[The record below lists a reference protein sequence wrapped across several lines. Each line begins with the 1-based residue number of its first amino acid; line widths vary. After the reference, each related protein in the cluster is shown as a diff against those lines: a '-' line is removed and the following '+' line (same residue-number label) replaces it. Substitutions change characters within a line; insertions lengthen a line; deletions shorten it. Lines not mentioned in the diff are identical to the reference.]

1 MEQKNEMKWTILKSS
16 AQGLLDCLHCY
27 TKSQLLEIASF
38 YGMDGTRYR
47 KHELAEKL
55 EAEILAQMPAVL
67 KYSSSEDLRGLKLLL
82 SEPDGPDGE
91 SAGIWTYQKRGW
103 LFVFGE
109 DGGRKFVVPPGV
121 GAKIVRYPKSAKN
134 RKTVVHNQELYRY
147 ARALAHLYGVYEK
160 KQLMRVWEEFH
171 STPLKKGELSRFLKI
186 TEKVYG
192 DYRVEGRYVIS
203 SKISD
208 TRVCLNLM
216 NEVKNLPYYIPDQ
229 EEIRLYYEEYVDVDA
244 PEYKELRRFLE
255 KRKHNPLSFA
265 ELMTALEDN
274 LLLGGGV
281 SQMFSLMKNAGIFL
295 NETHEKEEFLACCAR
310 WQKRT
315 RQWRCR
321 GFTPEEIIEE

>member
-1 MEQKNEMKWTILKSS
+1 M
-16 AQGLLDCLHCY
+16 
-27 TKSQLLEIASF
+27 
-38 YGMDGTRYR
+38 
-47 KHELAEKL
+47 
-55 EAEILAQMPAVL
+55 
-67 KYSSSEDLRGLKLLL
+67 
-82 SEPDGPDGE
+82 
-91 SAGIWTYQKRGW
+91 
-103 LFVFGE
+103 FGE
-109 DGGRKFVVPPGV
+109 DGGRKLVVPPEV
-121 GAKIVRYPKSAKN
+121 EAKIARFLSNTKN
-134 RKTVVHNQELYRY
+134 RETVVRNQEFYRY

-171 STPLKKGELSRFLKI
+171 STPLRKGEISRFLKFS
-186 TEKVYG
+186 EKVYG

-244 PEYKELRRFLE
+244 PEYKELRKFLE

-281 SQMFSLMKNAGIFL
+281 SQMFLLMKDAGIFL

-315 RQWRCR
+315 RQWRYRALRRKRSWKNKKYRALYGLRCLMQR
-321 GFTPEEIIEE
+321 RPYDFAVLFCGGVFRFCFVFLQGTGRSQKGA